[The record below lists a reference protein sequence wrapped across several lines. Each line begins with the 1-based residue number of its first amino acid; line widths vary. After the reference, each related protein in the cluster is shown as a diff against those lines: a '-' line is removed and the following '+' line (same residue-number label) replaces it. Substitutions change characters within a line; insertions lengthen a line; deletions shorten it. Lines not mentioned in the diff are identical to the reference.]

1 MNSILLIAALVIGFG
16 ISLLIP
22 EVGAPAIL
30 YCSILSVGCLILIK
44 PLADNPF
51 LTHLFVCALL
61 LRVLVASLLFALQAD
76 AFFGP
81 DIPAFDE
88 VGYATLQ
95 VWKGNLY
102 FKEITRDFLAINGA
116 PWGMIYMVAGIYG
129 ILGRNLLAVQF
140 TNAVLGAATV
150 PLIYLCAHHIF
161 GNIRVARLAALIVAF
176 YPSLVLWSSIAM
188 KDAPIVFMLVAA
200 MYATLKLGEEL
211 KVKYLL
217 MVLGA
222 LIGVLSF
229 RFYIFYMLI
238 AAIGGAFVIG
248 MREVTVQSFARQIV
262 IVLCLGLAMTYWG
275 VFRTAG
281 SQLDT
286 YANLEAVQRSRNY
299 LANAAQ
305 SGFAENE
312 DVSTV
317 SGAARALPKGFVY
330 LLFAPFPWQMGS
342 LRQSITL
349 PEMVLWY
356 ALFPL
361 FILGVWFT
369 IRFRLRQALPIL
381 LFTSLLTFAYALT
394 QGNVGTAYRQRA
406 QLLVFYFIFAAVGA
420 VLLRERREDKR

>member
-1 MNSILLIAALVIGFG
+1 LIVIKR
-16 ISLLIP
+16 LD
-22 EVGAPAIL
+22 
-30 YCSILSVGCLILIK
+30 
-44 PLADNPF
+44 DNPF
-51 LTHLFVCALL
+51 LTQLFMGALL
-61 LRVLVASLLFALQAD
+61 IRVLLASLLFVLQVD
-76 AFFGP
+76 SFFGP
-81 DIPAFDE
+81 DIPIFDE
-88 VGYATLQ
+88 IGYATLQ

-102 FKEITRDFLAINGA
+102 FKEIARDFLSINGS

-150 PLIYLCAHHIF
+150 PLVYLCAYHIF
-161 GNIRVARLAALIVAF
+161 GNIRVARLAAIIVAF

-188 KDAPIVFMLVAA
+188 KDAPIVFMLVMA
-200 MYATLKLGEEL
+200 MYATLKLGEKL
-211 KVKYLL
+211 RVKYLL
-217 MVLGA
+217 VLAGA
-222 LIGVLSF
+222 LIGILSF

-248 MREVTVQSFARQIV
+248 MREVTIQSFARQIV

-275 VFRTAG
+275 VFRTA
-281 SQLDT
+281 STQLDA

-299 LANAAQ
+299 LANTAQ

-317 SGAARALPKGFVY
+317 SGAARALPKGFIY
-330 LLFAPFPWQMGS
+330 LLFAPFPWQLGS

-349 PEMVLWY
+349 PEMCLWY

-420 VLLRERREDKR
+420 VLLNERREDKR